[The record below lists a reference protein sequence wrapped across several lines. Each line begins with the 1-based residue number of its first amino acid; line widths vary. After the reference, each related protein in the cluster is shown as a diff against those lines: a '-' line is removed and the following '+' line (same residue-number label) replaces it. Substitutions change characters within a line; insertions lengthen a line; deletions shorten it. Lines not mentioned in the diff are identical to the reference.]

1 MGDELGRARSLQR
14 SLQPGSARGH
24 PSHEDR
30 SARGHPSHATNEAEG
45 ADCGACMV
53 VAFRYVN
60 RELAAVFAVVFFALL
75 VIALGGRFVG
85 YLQEAA
91 LGRYSADALWLL
103 AGLRLPEF
111 AQVIAPFAL
120 ILAMLIT
127 CGRLHA
133 EGEFAALTSG
143 GASSPRV
150 LAWLAAGVL
159 AVAGGV
165 ACLALVVTPAATRA
179 ASELVSQ
186 QRSALLLPSIP
197 PGVFHSFDSGRRVT
211 YAEDVDPEGHRL
223 LGVFMSDHL
232 GQDFSTIWAEAGSQY
247 VDDETGSRFLLL
259 ERGARYEGTA
269 GDAAFDM
276 VEFERLGRRIE
287 SNTGDGSPTRAG
299 TLPLRRLDPA
309 NAAHVAELQWR
320 FSLPLLTVVGAFAA
334 FGLARVR
341 QRAGRFARIVPGTVL
356 FAAYFLCCAAAR
368 GAVADGTLPAA
379 VGVWPVHAAM
389 LLLALYCIRRSARPI

>member
-1 MGDELGRARSLQR
+1 
-14 SLQPGSARGH
+14 
-24 PSHEDR
+24 
-30 SARGHPSHATNEAEG
+30 
-45 ADCGACMV
+45 MV

-111 AQVIAPFAL
+111 AQLIAPFAL

-143 GASSPRV
+143 GASS
-150 LAWLAAGVL
+150 LARSGVACRRGAGRC
-159 AVAGGV
+159 GGV

-186 QRSALLLPSIP
+186 QRSTLLLPSIP
-197 PGVFHSFDSGRRVT
+197 PGMFHSFDSGRRVT

-287 SNTGDGSPTRAG
+287 SNTGDGSPTRRGRCLCAG
-299 TLPLRRLDPA
+299 WTRRTRRTWP
-309 NAAHVAELQWR
+309 NCN
-320 FSLPLLTVVGAFAA
+320 GASVC
-334 FGLARVR
+334 R
-341 QRAGRFARIVPGTVL
+341 
-356 FAAYFLCCAAAR
+356 C
-368 GAVADGTLPAA
+368 
-379 VGVWPVHAAM
+379 
-389 LLLALYCIRRSARPI
+389 

>member
-1 MGDELGRARSLQR
+1 
-14 SLQPGSARGH
+14 
-24 PSHEDR
+24 
-30 SARGHPSHATNEAEG
+30 
-45 ADCGACMV
+45 MV

-85 YLQEAA
+85 YLQDAA

-111 AQVIAPFAL
+111 AQLTAPFAL
-120 ILAMLIT
+120 MLTVLIT

-143 GASSPRV
+143 GASPLRI
-150 LAWLAAGVL
+150 LAWLAAGVM
-159 AVAGGV
+159 AVAAGV
-165 ACLALVVTPAATRA
+165 AGLAFVVTPAATRA
-179 ASELVSQ
+179 ASELISE
-186 QRSALLLPSIP
+186 QRSTLLLPSIP
-197 PGVFHSFDSGRRVT
+197 PGVFHSFDYGRRVT
-211 YAEDVDPEGHRL
+211 YADDVDPDGRRL

-232 GQDFSTIWAEAGSQY
+232 GEEFATMWAEAGSQY
-247 VDDETGSRFLLL
+247 ADPETGSRFLLL

-269 GDAAFDM
+269 GDAAFDI

-287 SNTGDGSPTRAG
+287 PNTDDGFPARASALPT
-299 TLPLRRLDPA
+299 RRLDPA
-309 NAAHVAELQWR
+309 NVAHVAELQWR
-320 FSLPLLTVVGAFAA
+320 LSLPLLVVVGAFAA

-356 FAAYFLCCAAAR
+356 FAAYFLSCAAAR

-379 VGVWPVHAAM
+379 AGVWPVHGAM

>member
-1 MGDELGRARSLQR
+1 
-14 SLQPGSARGH
+14 
-24 PSHEDR
+24 
-30 SARGHPSHATNEAEG
+30 
-45 ADCGACMV
+45 MV

-85 YLQEAA
+85 YLQDAA
-91 LGRYSADALWLL
+91 LGRYSPDALWLL

-111 AQVIAPFAL
+111 AQLTAPFAL
-120 ILAMLIT
+120 ILAVLIT

-133 EGEFAALTSG
+133 EGEFSALTSA
-143 GASSPRV
+143 GASPSRV

-159 AVAGGV
+159 AVAAAV
-165 ACLALVVTPAATRA
+165 AGLALVVTPVATRA
-179 ASELVSQ
+179 ASELISE
-186 QRSALLLPSIP
+186 QRSTLLLPSIP
-197 PGVFHSFDSGRRVT
+197 PGVFHSSDAGRRVT
-211 YAEDVDPEGHRL
+211 YAEDIDPEGHRL

-232 GQDFSTIWAEAGSQY
+232 GQDFATMWAQGGSQY
-247 VDDETGSRFLLL
+247 VDAETGSRFLLL

-287 SNTGDGSPTRAG
+287 PSTGDGSPTQARA
-299 TLPLRRLDPA
+299 LPLRRLDPA

-320 FSLPLLTVVGAFAA
+320 LSLPLLTVVGAFAA

-356 FAAYFLCCAAAR
+356 FAAYFLSCAAAR
-368 GAVADGTLPAA
+368 GAVADGTLPAVA
-379 VGVWPVHAAM
+379 GVWPVHAAM
-389 LLLALYCIRRSARPI
+389 LLLALYYIRRSARPL